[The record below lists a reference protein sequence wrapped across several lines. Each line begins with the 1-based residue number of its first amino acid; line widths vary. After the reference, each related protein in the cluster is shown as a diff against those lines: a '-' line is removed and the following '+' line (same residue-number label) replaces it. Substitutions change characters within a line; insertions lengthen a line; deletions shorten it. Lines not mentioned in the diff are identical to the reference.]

1 MNLYCV
7 RELEQKIL
15 RLEEKITTLRE
26 TMSGVKPAQL
36 TGLPK
41 EKNFLSSRVEKVA
54 QELIDGER
62 ELEELRAE
70 QRVLGA
76 ELTIEILRHV
86 HGRAARIMVM
96 RYVLLNRFRDIAF
109 ELNLSDAR
117 IYYIHAE
124 TLKKLKECG
133 MEIGRD

>member
-26 TMSGVKPAQL
+26 TMSGMEPAKL
-36 TGLPK
+36 DGLPK
-41 EKNFLSSRVEKVA
+41 EKNFLSSRVEKIA

-124 TLKKLKECG
+124 TLKKLKECD
-133 MEIGRD
+133 MEIGLD